1 MEFTERMEAGR
12 NAAAAKRHRGIS
24 TGKAAK
30 GWNVKPRLDNSPLDR
45 AKVDWHMSRSA
56 ALEIYERAVFPERFW
71 SGAGIAPTMDD
82 VIRVNEQAA
91 RDALLATF

>member
-24 TGKAAK
+24 TGKATK
-30 GWNVKPRLDNSPLDR
+30 GWNVKPRLDDCPLAR
-45 AKVDWHMSRSA
+45 SKADWHMSKSA
-56 ALEIYERAVFPERFW
+56 ALEVYERAVYPERFW
-71 SGAGIAPTMDD
+71 SGLGIAPTIDD
-82 VIRVNEQAA
+82 VIRSNDQAA